1 MYDTEEAQDEAGI
14 EIQQQNA
21 PVFSLKVINSD

>member
-1 MYDTEEAQDEAGI
+1 VGYDEEAGE

-21 PVFSLKVINSD
+21 PVFSLKVLEK